1 MALQPDNIGFD
12 ENGTVKLFDFGL
24 VRELPSAQSKHT
36 DVFSMTGK
44 VGTARYLAPEVA
56 LCKSYNQKVDT
67 YSWSLLYW
75 QCLTLE
81 KPYKEFNKPSHLLK
95 VCKLGRRP
103 SLTGIPDEVG
113 ALLQNSWDQSVRK
126 RFTIAQVCAEMD
138 RVQENLTTESTLDS
152 CLEEE
157 KGRSFCRVPN
167 FIRNRKRVAMM
178 NSAA

>member
-1 MALQPDNIGFD
+1 M
-12 ENGTVKLFDFGL
+12 KLFDFGL

-103 SLTGIPDEVG
+103 SLTGIPDG
-113 ALLQNSWDQSVRK
+113 IRALLQNSWDQSVRK